1 MADERAQID
10 AELANLRSKEAA
22 LKAAGKTAELKALAK
37 RKGDLKLMKKKGI
50 SPVIAP
56 PRSSSRLLPSLSSGM
71 PSMAAAMTMPPVP
84 KWVSEFPNFTAP
96 TEDDAAEFAGTMSF
110 GSLAGFCSGYAL
122 KGIGRAGAFT
132 VGCLFMGLTG
142 LQRAGYIEVN
152 WNKVEADVMGQLD
165 YDGNGKVDGK
175 DAQLCMQDIVRYMA
189 DKNSAVTAGTFSLGL
204 LLGLRRG

>member
-1 MADERAQID
+1 VGLHVATGYIIDQQSASRRPPPFNNPPSQPGAGRDPHVAMADERAQID

-96 TEDDAAEFAGTMSF
+96 TEDDAAEFAG
-110 GSLAGFCSGYAL
+110 
-122 KGIGRAGAFT
+122 RP
-132 VGCLFMGLTG
+132 
-142 LQRAGYIEVN
+142 
-152 WNKVEADVMGQLD
+152 
-165 YDGNGKVDGK
+165 
-175 DAQLCMQDIVRYMA
+175 
-189 DKNSAVTAGTFSLGL
+189 LGL
-204 LLGLRRG
+204 GCSAR